1 MNRYEAA
8 SVPDTTLPTAAKTV
22 HALIVEDSEDDALLL
37 VWELK
42 RGGYLPQFK
51 IVDTRAAMQA
61 ALQGDSWDIV
71 ISDYSMP
78 DFTGLDALAMLRAC
92 ALDVPFII
100 VSGNIGEDV
109 AVDAMKAGAHD
120 YVMKKNLSRLVPALD
135 RELREADVRRAR
147 NKAERELRENE
158 ARFRAIASNI
168 PGTVYQ
174 FMLRPDGAASFPY
187 VSDDCNRLLGL
198 GPEALLQNAEVFRQL
213 IIPGDRETYDSALAR
228 SAASLADLNWEGRI
242 QLPGSDEIKWIN
254 LRSSPRQVDAGAL
267 LWEGVIWNITQSR
280 LAEIEI
286 RRSRQQ
292 LQELSDHVQKVKEDE
307 RARIAREIHDDI
319 GGNLTA
325 IKIDLLWL
333 TNRLPAEFKAM
344 HEKAGAIERLV
355 DRTMDTTQRISR
367 DLRPGTLDLGLI
379 AAIEWQAEE
388 FQRRMNIPCEVVTS
402 DDDVYLDQDLCVAI
416 FRIFQETLTNI
427 SKYANATR
435 VDVSLVTGDDVV
447 VLEVCDNGHG
457 IAPDQI
463 DKPGSFGIR
472 GMRERARSLRGDVE
486 IEGIPGAGTR
496 IKVEIPLGTGTNT
509 ALEAP
514 QKVLFR

>member
-1 MNRYEAA
+1 MD
-8 SVPDTTLPTAAKTV
+8 SVPSAARPV
-22 HALIVEDSEDDALLL
+22 RVLIVEDSEDDALLL

-42 RGGYLPQFK
+42 RGGYSLRYRA
-51 IVDTRAAMQA
+51 VDTRSDMED
-61 ALQGDSWDIV
+61 ALRSECWDIV

-78 DFTGLDALAMLRAC
+78 DFSGLEALAVLRAQ

-109 AVDAMKAGAHD
+109 AVEAMKAGAHD
-120 YVMKKNLSRLVPALD
+120 YVMKKNLSRLIPALD

-147 NKAERELRENE
+147 VRAERELRENE

-174 FMLRPDGAASFPY
+174 FMLRADGGASFPY
-187 VSDDCNRLLGL
+187 VSADCARLLGV
-198 GPEALLQNAEVFRQL
+198 GPEALQTDSSVFRELLHQA
-213 IIPGDRETYDSALAR
+213 DRDSYERALQR
-228 SAASLADLNWEGRI
+228 SAENLTDLNWEGRI
-242 QLPGSDEIKWIN
+242 QLPGSSEIKWIN
-254 LRSSPRQVDAGAL
+254 LRSSPRPVGDGAL
-267 LWEGVIWNITQSR
+267 LWEGVIWNITQSK

-292 LQELSDHVQKVKEDE
+292 LQELSDHVQRVKEDE

-333 TNRLPAEFKAM
+333 TNRLPAESKAL

-355 DRTMDTTQRISR
+355 DRTMETTQRISR
-367 DLRPGTLDLGLI
+367 DLRPGILDLGLI

-388 FQRRMNIPCEVVTS
+388 FQRRMGIPCEVATS
-402 DDDVYLDQDLCVAI
+402 DDDLSLDQGLCIAI

-427 SKYANATR
+427 SKYAQATR
-435 VDVSLVTGDDVV
+435 VDVSLVAGEDVV
-447 VLEVCDNGHG
+447 VLEVFDNGRG
-457 IAPDQI
+457 IAPDQLS
-463 DKPGSFGIR
+463 KPGSFGIR
-472 GMRERARSLRGDVE
+472 GMQERARSLRGDVE
-486 IEGIPGAGTR
+486 IEGVPGVGTR
-496 IKVEIPLGTGTNT
+496 IKVEIPLDADAVTPA
-509 ALEAP
+509 ALT
-514 QKVLFR
+514 QKALF

>member
-1 MNRYEAA
+1 MLEVLNVAEAVQPGA
-8 SVPDTTLPTAAKTV
+8 VGKPV
-22 HALIVEDSEDDALLL
+22 RVLIVEDSEDDVLLL

-42 RGGYLPQFK
+42 RGGYFPEYTA
-51 IVDTRAAMQA
+51 VSTRAGMQA
-61 ALQGDSWDIV
+61 ALATGEWDIV

-78 DFTGLDALAMLRAC
+78 DFTGLDALTMLRAR
-92 ALDVPFII
+92 AKDVPFII

-135 RELREADVRRAR
+135 RELREAEVRRAR

-174 FMLRPDGAASFPY
+174 FMRRVDGAGSFPY
-187 VSDDCNRLLGL
+187 VSDDCYRLLGV
-198 GPEALLQNAEVFRQL
+198 GPEALLRNAEVFREL
-213 IIPGDRETYDSALAR
+213 IVPGDRETYDAALTR
-228 SAASLADLNWEGRI
+228 SAGSLADLNWEGRI

-254 LRSSPRQVDAGAL
+254 LRSSPRQVEAGAL

-292 LQELSDHVQKVKEDE
+292 LQELSNHVQKVKEDE

-325 IKIDLLWL
+325 IKIDLMWL
-333 TNRLPAEFKAM
+333 TNRLPKDFAPL

-355 DRTMDTTQRISR
+355 DRTMETTQRISR
-367 DLRPGTLDLGLI
+367 DLRPGILDLGLI

-388 FQRRMNIPCEVVTS
+388 FQRRMNIPCELVTS
-402 DDDVYLDQDLCVAI
+402 DDDVYLDQDLSVAI

-427 SKYANATR
+427 SKYAQASR
-435 VDVSLVTGDDVV
+435 VDVSLVVGEDVV
-447 VLEVCDNGHG
+447 VLEVCDNGRG
-457 IAPDQI
+457 IAPEQI
-463 DKPGSFGIR
+463 HKPGSFGIR
-472 GMRERARSLRGDVE
+472 GMLERARSLRGDVE
-486 IEGIPGAGTR
+486 IDGNPGAGTR
-496 IKVEIPLGTGTNT
+496 VKVEIPLDASANPVRS
-509 ALEAP
+509 EP
-514 QKVLFR
+514 QKGLF

>member
-1 MNRYEAA
+1 MLK
-8 SVPDTTLPTAAKTV
+8 TLERRAPINAPATARAV
-22 HALIVEDSEDDALLL
+22 RVLIVEDSQDDVALL
-37 VWELK
+37 VRELR
-42 RGGYLPQFK
+42 RGGYIPEFAA
-51 IVDTRAAMQA
+51 VDTREAMA
-61 ALQGDSWDIV
+61 EALRSTEWDIV
-71 ISDYSMP
+71 LSDYSLP
-78 DFTGLDALAMLRAC
+78 EFNGLEALALLRSA

-120 YVMKKNLSRLVPALD
+120 YVMKRNLSRLVPALN

-147 NKAERELRENE
+147 NKAEHELRENE

-174 FMLRPDGAASFPY
+174 FMLRADGVASFPY
-187 VSDDCNRLLGL
+187 VSDDCYRLLGIR
-198 GPEALLQNAEVFRQL
+198 PEALLGNAAVFREL
-213 IIPGDRETYDSALAR
+213 IVAGDRETYDGALAR

-254 LRSSPRQVDAGAL
+254 LRSSPRRVDAGAL

-333 TNRLPAEFKAM
+333 THRLPTEYRHL

-355 DRTMDTTQRISR
+355 DRTMETTQRISR

-402 DDDVYLDQDLCVAI
+402 HDDVALDQDLCVAI

-427 SKYANATR
+427 SKYAQATR
-435 VDVSLVTGDDVV
+435 VDVSLVVGEDVV
-447 VLEVCDNGHG
+447 VLEVCDNGRG
-457 IAPDQI
+457 IARDQI
-463 DKPGSFGIR
+463 NKPGSFGIR
-472 GMRERARSLRGDVE
+472 GMQERARSLRGDVE
-486 IEGIPGAGTR
+486 IEGVAGAGTR
-496 IKVEIPLGTGTNT
+496 IKVEIPLAVSSSA
-509 ALEAP
+509 ALTEP
-514 QKVLFR
+514 QKALF

>member
-1 MNRYEAA
+1 MLA
-8 SVPDTTLPTAAKTV
+8 TAQPQDSATRPIRV
-22 HALIVEDSEDDALLL
+22 LIVEDSEDDVLLL

-42 RGGYLPQFK
+42 RGGYVPEFES
-51 IVDTRAAMQA
+51 VDTRAGMEA
-61 ALQGDSWDIV
+61 ALRSGPWDIV

-78 DFTGLDALAMLRAC
+78 DFSGLEALATLRAR

-109 AVDAMKAGAHD
+109 AVEAMKAGAHD
-120 YVMKKNLSRLVPALD
+120 YVMKKNLSRLIPALD

-147 NKAERELRENE
+147 NRAERELRENE

-187 VSDDCNRLLGL
+187 VSDDCNRLLGV
-198 GPEALLQNAEVFRQL
+198 GPEALQDDAAMFREL
-213 IIPGDRETYDSALAR
+213 IAQPDRETYDLALSR
-228 SAASLADLNWEGRI
+228 SAENLTDLNWEGRI
-242 QLPGSDEIKWIN
+242 RLPGSDELKWIN
-254 LRSSPRQVDAGAL
+254 LRSSPRHVDDDAL
-267 LWEGVIWNITQSR
+267 LWEGVIWNITQSK

-333 TNRLPAEFKAM
+333 TNRLPVESKAL

-355 DRTMDTTQRISR
+355 DRTMETTQRISR
-367 DLRPGTLDLGLI
+367 DLRPGILDLGLI

-388 FQRRMNIPCEVVTS
+388 FQRRMGIPCEVVTS

-427 SKYANATR
+427 SKYAEATR
-435 VDVSLVTGDDVV
+435 VDVSLVVGEDVV
-447 VLEVCDNGHG
+447 VLEVSDNGRG
-457 IAPDQI
+457 IARDQI
-463 DKPGSFGIR
+463 SKPGSFGIR
-472 GMRERARSLRGDVE
+472 GMQERARSLHGDVE
-486 IEGIPGAGTR
+486 IEGIPGVGTR
-496 IKVEIPLGTGTNT
+496 IKVEIPLSTTTDNAAART
-509 ALEAP
+509 QKAL
-514 QKVLFR
+514 F

>member
-1 MNRYEAA
+1 MLEAL
-8 SVPDTTLPTAAKTV
+8 DRTQTAQPAPAGKPV
-22 HALIVEDSEDDALLL
+22 RMLIVEDSQDDVLLL
-37 VWELK
+37 IWELK
-42 RGGYLPQFK
+42 RGGYAPDYTA
-51 IVDTRAAMQA
+51 VATRAAMQA
-61 ALQGDSWDIV
+61 ALADGEWDIV

-78 DFTGLDALAMLRAC
+78 DFTGLDALAMLRARSK
-92 ALDVPFII
+92 DVPFII

-109 AVDAMKAGAHD
+109 AVETMKAGAHD
-120 YVMKKNLSRLVPALD
+120 YVMKRNLSRLVPALD
-135 RELREADVRRAR
+135 RELREAEVRRAR

-174 FMLRPDGAASFPY
+174 FMRRADGAGAFPY
-187 VSDDCNRLLGL
+187 VSDDCYRLLGV
-198 GPEALLQNAEVFRQL
+198 GPEALLQNAEVFREL
-213 IIPGDRETYDSALAR
+213 IAPGDRETYDAALAR
-228 SAASLADLNWEGRI
+228 SAATLSDLNWEGRI
-242 QLPGSDEIKWIN
+242 QLPGSNEIKWIN
-254 LRSSPRQVDAGAL
+254 LRSSPREVEAGAL

-325 IKIDLLWL
+325 IKIDLMWL
-333 TNRLPAEFKAM
+333 TNRLPKDFTAM

-355 DRTMDTTQRISR
+355 DRTMETTQRISR
-367 DLRPGTLDLGLI
+367 DLRPGILDLGLI

-402 DDDVYLDQDLCVAI
+402 DDDVYLDQDLSVAI

-427 SKYANATR
+427 SKYAQASR
-435 VDVSLVTGDDVV
+435 VDVSLVVGEDVV
-447 VLEVCDNGHG
+447 VLEVCDNGRG
-457 IAPDQI
+457 IAPEQI
-463 DKPGSFGIR
+463 HKPGSFGIR
-472 GMRERARSLRGDVE
+472 GMLERARSLRGDVE
-486 IEGIPGAGTR
+486 IDGHPGAGTR
-496 IKVEIPLGTGTNT
+496 VKVEIPLDSSAN
-509 ALEAP
+509 ALRAEP
-514 QKVLFR
+514 QKGLF

>member
-1 MNRYEAA
+1 MLLSASESAA
-8 SVPDTTLPTAAKTV
+8 QQRPVRV
-22 HALIVEDSEDDALLL
+22 LIVEDSEDDVLLL

-42 RGGYLPQFK
+42 RGGYNLYYEA
-51 IVDTRAAMQA
+51 VDTRVDMEA
-61 ALQGDSWDIV
+61 ALSSGPWDIV

-78 DFTGLDALAMLRAC
+78 DFSGLEALATLRAH
-92 ALDVPFII
+92 ALDIPFII

-109 AVDAMKAGAHD
+109 AVEAMKAGAHD
-120 YVMKKNLSRLVPALD
+120 YVMKRNLSRLIPALD

-147 NKAERELRENE
+147 VRAERELRENE

-174 FMLRPDGAASFPY
+174 FMVRRNGSHSFPY
-187 VSDDCNRLLGL
+187 VSGDCARLLGVS
-198 GPEALLQNAEVFRQL
+198 PETLQASPAVFREL
-213 IIPGDRETYDSALAR
+213 IFTLDREDYDRALER
-228 SAASLADLNWEGRI
+228 SAEQLTDLNWEGRI
-242 QLPGSDEIKWIN
+242 QLPDSEEIKWIN
-254 LRSSPRQVDAGAL
+254 LRSSPRIVDDGSL
-267 LWEGVIWNITQSR
+267 LWEGVIWNITQSK

-333 TNRLPAEFKAM
+333 TNRLSSEQKPL

-355 DRTMDTTQRISR
+355 DRTMETTQRISR
-367 DLRPGTLDLGLI
+367 DLRPGILDLGLI

-388 FQRRMNIPCEVVTS
+388 FQRRMSIPCEVIAS

-427 SKYANATR
+427 SKYAEATR
-435 VDVSLVTGDDVV
+435 VDVSLVVGEDVV
-447 VLEVCDNGHG
+447 VLEVFDNGRG
-457 IAPDQI
+457 IARDQLS
-463 DKPGSFGIR
+463 KPGSFGIR
-472 GMRERARSLRGDVE
+472 GMQERARSLGGDVD
-486 IEGIPGAGTR
+486 IEGVAGAGTR
-496 IKVEIPLGTGTNT
+496 IKVEIPLAT
-509 ALEAP
+509 ATDTSSALT
-514 QKVLFR
+514 QKALF